1 MTLKKEDIYKTIKSL
16 SKSQGFYCRMLQLI
30 DENKSILNKL
40 EKQNFK
46 DSVDLVLFLENG
58 DLF

>member
-1 MTLKKEDIYKTIKSL
+1 
-16 SKSQGFYCRMLQLI
+16 MLQLI
-30 DENKSILNKL
+30 NENKSILNKL